1 MLPVLS
7 IVACLY
13 LILKLSSM
21 VYAITGIWVAIA
33 ALVYFTY
40 SARNS
45 RLEKPDGI
53 GEAAE

>member
-1 MLPVLS
+1 MLS